1 MSKTIKFLF
10 VIACLIIIY
19 GAFLM
24 FSERDLDTGAAPELQ
39 VPDNVLKISVEDK
52 EDDLLKGVKA
62 SDAEDGDITSKVFIE
77 SISAFDEN
85 QQRTVTYA
93 VFDEDDNITRATRQI
108 AYTDYEAPEINIK
121 KALFIYY
128 LDSTEQLKD
137 YVSASSV
144 VDGDLSSQI
153 SVESSAYNQDDEF
166 YVTYSVMDSCGTTTT
181 FKTKATWLNY
191 EPNIDIQ
198 LSDYLIR
205 VEKGETIYPRS
216 YIDEI
221 EDLGVTNESLRS
233 DVEITDNYDSSKE
246 GTYEFIYRINRSNG
260 DYGITRLVVIVE

>member
-1 MSKTIKFLF
+1 MAKKNIRFICVFLCLNLFF
-10 VIACLIIIY
+10 VMFV
-19 GAFLM
+19 FLTRENSQGHVPSIS
-24 FSERDLDTGAAPELQ
+24 FNQEL
-39 VPDNVLKISVEDK
+39 VTMSVEDG
-52 EDDLLKGVKA
+52 EDVLLKGVKA
-62 SDAEDGDITSKVFIE
+62 TDVEDGNITSKIFIE
-77 SISAFDEN
+77 NISVFDEN

-93 VFDEDDNITRATRQI
+93 VFDSDDNIVRATRQI
-108 AYTDYEAPEINIK
+108 KYTDYEEPEFTIK

-153 SVESSAYNQDDEF
+153 SIESSAYNQDDEF
-166 YVTYSVMDSCGTTTT
+166 YVVYSVTDSCGTTTT

-198 LSDYLIR
+198 LTDYLIR
-205 VEKGETIYPRS
+205 VEKGETIYPRE
-216 YIDEI
+216 YIDTI
-221 EDLGVTNESLRS
+221 EDMGVENDSLESLI
-233 DVEITDNYDSSKE
+233 DINDDYDSSKE

-260 DYGITRLVVIVE
+260 DYGITKLVVIVG